1 MAIPPIS
8 GPSSFY
14 PNQSIDWNKVSTL
27 LENTNNILSDN
38 MAVTDQVKQNFDN
51 FVSLYKEN
59 LLAFTPDQKVT
70 IDRLIDL
77 FNSLPF
83 NQPLASTTLLSV
95 QASIAKVENSCDL

>member
-1 MAIPPIS
+1 MSIPPIS
-8 GPSSFY
+8 GPSGYY
-14 PNQSIDWNKVSTL
+14 PKQPIDWNNVSTL

-38 MAVTDQVKQNFDN
+38 MAVTDQVKQNFDS
-51 FVSLYKEN
+51 FVSIYNEN
-59 LLAFTPDQKVT
+59 ARAFTPDQKVM

-83 NQPLASTTLLSV
+83 NQPLESTTLLSV